1 MSPPKAALHPSDRC
15 NYTRRATDDL
25 DMIAIARTTRCL
37 SRQTFTTAHPAI
49 THLKRTVHRAA
60 RSHTM
65 SESIPDSLTLNL
77 PEGLGRDELKSFKPF
92 QVRKPIP

>member
-1 MSPPKAALHPSDRC
+1 
-15 NYTRRATDDL
+15 
-25 DMIAIARTTRCL
+25 
-37 SRQTFTTAHPAI
+37 
-49 THLKRTVHRAA
+49 
-60 RSHTM
+60 M